1 MTLSSAQISNKS
13 ENNKALAL
21 IALALGLL
29 IVIIRIIFIFTYET
43 EPLAGGDGRAYW
55 SYAQQIV
62 KGNGFRSALEPWLAD
77 RPPLYSYFLA
87 AIFFLGGE
95 NESIVF
101 IVQAILGGISA
112 GFFMLSA
119 VKLLGTRSGILS
131 GLLFGLLPHF
141 LIFTQQV
148 LTESIYIPIWVFLLS
163 SLVLPKPSSKF
174 PFWASGIFLGLL
186 SLIRREA
193 LMPGAII
200 TIVFLLLRFSVQ
212 KEWRK
217 VILNLLVIFGIA
229 GVVMAPWL
237 IRNTMVFGKPLMSS
251 SGGYNFMVG
260 NNPLVTGGYHQ
271 PPEDWSNQFKGLDE
285 LSRNDKAWE
294 LSFEWIKENPNDW
307 LKLIPMK
314 LKVLW
319 GGANNLILDLVDL
332 FLIPLYIFG
341 IIRNIKKKP
350 LWLEVLILFL
360 IPILTTTFVGA
371 VFVGAWRYRQIVYP
385 GLLILAGYGIKQILE
400 WIGAYKSRSLL
411 KRESA

>member
-1 MTLSSAQISNKS
+1 MSPSQVNKKY
-13 ENNKALAL
+13 EDKKTLAL
-21 IALALGLL
+21 IALTMVVLT
-29 IVIIRIIFIFTYET
+29 IIIRIIFIFTYDT

-62 KGNGFRSALEPWLAD
+62 QGNGFRSELEPWLAD

-87 AIFFLGGE
+87 AIFLLGGE

-112 GFFMLSA
+112 GFFMLCA
-119 VKLLGTRSGILS
+119 VKLLGSRAGILS
-131 GLLFGLLPHF
+131 GLLYGFLPHF

-148 LTESIYIPIWVFLLS
+148 LTEAIYIPIWVFLLG
-163 SLVLPKPSSKF
+163 SLVLPKSNSKI
-174 PFWASGIFLGLL
+174 PFWSSGIFLGLL

-200 TIVFLLLRFSVQ
+200 TIVFLLLRFSVKKDWQ
-212 KEWRK
+212 K

-237 IRNTMVFGKPLMSS
+237 IRNTLVFGKPLMSS

-271 PPEDWSNQFKGLDE
+271 PPGDWSNQFKGLDE

-294 LSFEWIKENPNDW
+294 LSFDWIKKNPNDW

-319 GGANNLILDLVDL
+319 GGANNLILDWVDL
-332 FLIPLYIFG
+332 VFIPLYILGF
-341 IIRNIKKKP
+341 IRIIKKKP
-350 LWLEVLILFL
+350 FWLEVLILFL

-385 GLLILAGYGIKQILE
+385 GLLILAGYGITHILE

-411 KRESA
+411 QRESA